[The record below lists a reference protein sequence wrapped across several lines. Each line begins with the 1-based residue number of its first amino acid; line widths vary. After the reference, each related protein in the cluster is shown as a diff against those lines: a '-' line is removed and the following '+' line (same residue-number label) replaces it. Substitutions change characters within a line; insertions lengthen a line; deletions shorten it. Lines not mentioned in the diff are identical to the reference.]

1 MRRALPNP
9 YFSPPSFTLPGEII
23 ELRHVLLCHLFETNN
38 YDPVTKTM
46 VSKNKMMFHKNEMS
60 FYLL

>member
-1 MRRALPNP
+1 MRRACRTLIFP
-9 YFSPPSFTLPGEII
+9 SSFTLPGEII
-23 ELRHVLLCHLFETNN
+23 ELRHVLLCHLLKQITTIL
-38 YDPVTKTM
+38 VTKTM

>member
-23 ELRHVLLCHLFETNN
+23 ELRHVLLCHLFWKQITTI
-38 YDPVTKTM
+38 PVTKTM
-46 VSKNKMMFHKNEMS
+46 VSKK
-60 FYLL
+60 

>member
-38 YDPVTKTM
+38 YDLVTKTM
-46 VSKNKMMFHKNEMS
+46 VPKK
-60 FYLL
+60 